1 MLITQSLAIKIVNR
15 EEFVVCMKARKSL
28 NKGTSDLISRRPC
41 TDKRTIMKFHQRAW
55 AIPLPVTS
63 TGRQAAAVKIPQ
75 MKKQRPGLATLPKI
89 YGRLSKKII
98 P

>member
-1 MLITQSLAIKIVNR
+1 
-15 EEFVVCMKARKSL
+15 MKARKSL
-28 NKGTSDLISRRPC
+28 NKGTSDLIRRPC
-41 TDKRTIMKFHQRAW
+41 TDKRTVMRFHQRAW
-55 AIPLPVTS
+55 AISLPVTS

-89 YGRLSKKII
+89 YGRLSKKVI